1 MFCIKRSTRLAHSA
15 YREYCELNG
24 NNAIRKSLQ
33 LAEEGEEG
41 FYSHAEL
48 VQAEVKLKQM
58 ILTASVIRRRMMF
71 MKRSNIATLI

>member
-1 MFCIKRSTRLAHSA
+1 MFCIKRSTRLANNA

-24 NNAIRKSLQ
+24 KDAIRKSLQ

-41 FYSHAEL
+41 LYSHAEL

-58 ILTASVIRRRMMF
+58 VLTARVIQRRMRF
-71 MKRSNIATLI
+71 IKRSTLAALI